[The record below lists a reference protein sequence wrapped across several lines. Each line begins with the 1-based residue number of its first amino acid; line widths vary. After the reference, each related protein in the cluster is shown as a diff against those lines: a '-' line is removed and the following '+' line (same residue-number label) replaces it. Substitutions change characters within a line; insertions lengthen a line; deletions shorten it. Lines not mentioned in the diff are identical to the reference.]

1 MDSRLAGFGLS
12 LLVLYF
18 AYHAFAGESGLGR
31 WSDMQVEISKKE
43 TILSELEKEIS
54 HLKRD
59 ISRLTPGSID
69 PDFME
74 ELAREKL
81 AFVYPGELILI
92 D

>member
-31 WSDMQVEISKKE
+31 WSDMQLEISEKE
-43 TILSELEKEIS
+43 EVLAELETEIA

-59 ISRLTPGSID
+59 IARLTPGQID
-69 PDFME
+69 PDFVE
-74 ELAREKL
+74 ELARKKL
-81 AFVYPGELILI
+81 AFVYPGEIILI

>member
-1 MDSRLAGFGLS
+1 M
-12 LLVLYF
+12 
-18 AYHAFAGESGLGR
+18 AFAGESGLGR

>member
-31 WSDMQVEISKKE
+31 WSDMQVEIS
-43 TILSELEKEIS
+43 EKEKILDDLEAEIL

-59 ISRLTPGSID
+59 IARLTPGSID
-69 PDFME
+69 PDFIE

-81 AFVYPGELILI
+81 AFVYPGEFILV

>member
-1 MDSRLAGFGLS
+1 MDSRLGGFGLS

>member
-1 MDSRLAGFGLS
+1 MDSRIAGFGLS
-12 LLVLYF
+12 LLVMYF

-31 WSDMQVEISKKE
+31 WSDMQVELSEKE
-43 TILSELEKEIS
+43 KILSDLETEIM

-59 ISRLTPGSID
+59 ITRLTPGSED
-69 PDFME
+69 PDFFE

-81 AFVYPGELILI
+81 AFVYPGELIFI